1 MAKNMTV
8 DNFFC
13 CLSELERNAEF
24 QELIEL
30 STALKCGIIQSVLE
44 GSKKVSYTHGIGSHY
59 AIKRIT
65 LLDLETAIALY
76 RKNPTIFP
84 RCFVELCDANSGKF
98 LKSTIIAYDVNIID
112 ISDLNEDDKGTYE
125 DTKTALIQHCTEYTK
140 KNRKKG
146 IIHFSDG
153 KEILEK

>member
-30 STALKCGIIQSVLE
+30 SAALRYGIIQSVLE
-44 GSKKVSYTHGIGSHY
+44 GSNKVSYTHGIGSRY
-59 AIKRIT
+59 AIKRIM
-65 LLDLETAIALY
+65 LFNLETAIALY
-76 RKNPTIFP
+76 RKNPTILP
-84 RCFVELCDANSGKF
+84 RCFVELCDADSGKF
-98 LKSTIIAYDVNIID
+98 LKSTIIAYDVSKID
-112 ISDLNEDDKGTYE
+112 ISDLNEDDKGAYE
-125 DTKTALIQHCTEYTK
+125 DTKAALIQHCAEYNK

-146 IIHFSDG
+146 IIRFSDG
-153 KEILEK
+153 KEILD